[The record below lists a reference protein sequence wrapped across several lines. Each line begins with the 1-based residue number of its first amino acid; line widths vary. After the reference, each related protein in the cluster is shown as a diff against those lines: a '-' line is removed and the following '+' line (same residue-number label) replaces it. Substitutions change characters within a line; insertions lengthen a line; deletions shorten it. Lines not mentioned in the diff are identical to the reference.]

1 MITSINKVL
10 IMGRVESD
18 PDFRVVGENNS
29 DKLGFRVRT
38 ERGWKNAKTGDDKTF
53 STVHRIVAWGII
65 AKNNKDM
72 KAGAQVM
79 VDGRLDNRKYQDN
92 EGNDKWISEINAND
106 IQVYG
111 GGAEAPAPSEDEIPF

>member
-1 MITSINKVL
+1 MITSMNKVL

-18 PDFRVVGENNS
+18 PDFRTVGDNNS
-29 DKLGFRVRT
+29 AKLGFRVRT
-38 ERGWKNAKTGDDKTF
+38 ERSWKDKTF
-53 STVHRIVAWGII
+53 STVHRVVAWGLI
-65 AKNNKDM
+65 AQNNKDI

-79 VDGRLDNRKYQDN
+79 VDGRLDNRKYQDK

-106 IQVYG
+106 VQVYG